1 MVETVMFNLLS
12 PAVLFFALGLG
23 AAFLKSDLKI
33 PSALSDSLSIYLL
46 IAIGL
51 KGGIELSGYR
61 IDDFLLPLM
70 GTLLL
75 GTIIPVVMFI
85 VSRWMGIDRHNAIG
99 LAATYGS
106 VSIVTFGAAIA
117 FLQHEKIQYESY
129 MTAMVVLLES
139 PAIFVSLFLL
149 GWLNNREQRRYV
161 HCEKSEMGI
170 DSNRPHPRIQL
181 FDPQIFKESL
191 LNKSVLLLV
200 GAMVIGTI
208 TGERAIPVVKTLFI
222 DLYAGILVIFLLGM
236 GMSAGERIVEI
247 KQYGFKMLIL
257 AIMMPLLFGIFAV
270 LIGYTCGLSIGGTAI
285 MGIMGASASYIA
297 APAAL
302 RHSVPQANPSIYLGM
317 SLGITFPFNLIVGLP
332 LYVLL
337 AQWIHG

>member
-61 IDDFLLPLM
+61 IDDLLLPLM

-85 VSRWMGIDRHNAIG
+85 VSQWMGIDRHNAIG

-117 FLQHEKIQYESY
+117 FLQHAKIQYESY

-149 GWLNNREQRRYV
+149 GWLNNRERRKYV
-161 HCEKSEMGI
+161 NCDNREMGI
-170 DSNRPHPRIQL
+170 DSHRPHPWLQL

-191 LNKSVLLLV
+191 FNKSVLLLV

-247 KQYGFKMLIL
+247 KQYGVKMLIL
-257 AIMMPLLFGIFAV
+257 AIMMPLLFGTFAV

-337 AQWIHG
+337 AQWIHR